1 MVEDRRKR
9 GPNRRLD
16 SWKEI
21 ASYFGR
27 DERTVKRWE
36 KERGLPVR
44 RLPGARGGVYA
55 FSDDLAQWMGTLP
68 PANGDIASGDG
79 SKSAEVN
86 TSLAKSS
93 SSDQASAVAILENPI
108 TSDPVVMRAEPESN
122 GRSGKNRG
130 FVLAFCLLIIVAA
143 GSFALLKRRQAQA
156 SSGNSVPSGVS
167 ATAKHHVPTAEAKDL
182 YLKGRYFW
190 TKRTPA
196 DLEKARDYFTQAIT
210 IDSEYA
216 EAYVGLADS
225 YNLLREYSAMPE
237 SEAYP
242 LAIAAARK
250 AIELDGSLAEAHNS
264 LAFDTFYWSFDAVG
278 AEREFR
284 RALELNPNYALAHHW
299 YATFLMTLGRSREAL
314 QQIEI
319 AQQLNP
325 SSTAILADK
334 ALILYYDGKTDE
346 ATASL
351 KQLSLADPS
360 FLSTHRYLA
369 LIDLTTGKYEEYLA
383 EARKVAALSKNDT
396 ELAIVD
402 AAENGL
408 HTGGPQR
415 MLESMLT
422 VEKVV
427 YAEGRLPAF
436 RLAETSSLLGR
447 RQDALYYL
455 RVSRAQRESALANML
470 VDPELKSLHDDPS
483 YRELIMQVGLPQ
495 LATS

>member
-9 GPNRRLD
+9 GPNSRLD

-55 FSDDLAQWMGTLP
+55 FSDDLAQWMGTLA
-68 PANGDIASGDG
+68 PANQDTASEGA
-79 SKSAEVN
+79 SNSAEVDA
-86 TSLAKSS
+86 SLAKSS
-93 SSDQASAVAILENPI
+93 PSDQASAVAVLDNPI
-108 TSDPVVMRAEPESN
+108 TLDSGVMSAEPEAN
-122 GRSGKNRG
+122 GRSGKNLRL
-130 FVLAFCLLIIVAA
+130 VLTLGLVIVALV
-143 GSFALLKRRQAQA
+143 GSFVLLKRRRVSV
-156 SSGNSVPSGVS
+156 SSENTGPSGIS
-167 ATAKHHVPTAEAKDL
+167 TTAKHHVPTAEAKDL

-237 SEAYP
+237 TEAYP

-299 YATFLMTLGRSREAL
+299 YATFLMTLGRSQEAL
-314 QQIEI
+314 QQIGI

-351 KQLSLADPS
+351 KQLSQADPS

-369 LIDLTTGKYEEYLA
+369 LIDLAAGKYEEYLA
-383 EARKVAALSKNDT
+383 EARKAAALSKNDT
-396 ELAIVD
+396 ERAIVD
-402 AAENGL
+402 AAEHGL
-408 HTGGPQR
+408 HAGGPQR

-422 VEKVV
+422 VEKTV
-427 YAEGRLPAF
+427 YAEGRIPAF

-455 RVSRAQRESALANML
+455 RVSRAQRESALANIL

-483 YRELIMQVGLPQ
+483 YRELMMQVGFPQ
-495 LATS
+495 LTTS